1 MTYFS
6 SYLKLGIVPCL
17 TDLFLLLLLISFFQ
31 IYRVHRLTVIILP
44 KSWHIHTPIVTCNRH
59 FCFIF
64 VFDLRIS
71 PSNVSRNYNRISN
84 LRSFFFLCQYDTWNH
99 IFNILHW
106 IRSLSFA
113 GNTLSFFV
121 NMWLNLYSLLSS
133 SSLCQI
139 NRIRLNRIINISIL
153 GYMGC
158 CHLHLFIA

>member
-1 MTYFS
+1 MKNFYSFKFISSIQKHFLKKILYILMISLRSMTNFS

-99 IFNILHW
+99 IFNKLH
-106 IRSLSFA
+106 
-113 GNTLSFFV
+113 
-121 NMWLNLYSLLSS
+121 
-133 SSLCQI
+133 
-139 NRIRLNRIINISIL
+139 
-153 GYMGC
+153 
-158 CHLHLFIA
+158 